1 MITIEKIYT
10 DHKQSVFNHVLCIVK
25 NYHDSEEVTEDIFLK
40 IMRLNQNEKTRY
52 NPELSALTT
61 WIRIISNSVILDYF
75 RTNHQDRYKAVSDF
89 VDSDGN
95 EVSDF
100 VDSDGNEVFNFV
112 APRNANA
119 DNEVLTNELQKI
131 IINAFQSLKIKYRK
145 VATLYFIKGYEYS
158 EIAEMLDIPMGSVK
172 GMLNRSRGKLQEA
185 LKGVYKLKEINT

>member
-75 RTNHQDRYKAVSDF
+75 RTNHQDRYKA
-89 VDSDGN
+89 
-95 EVSDF
+95 VSDF